1 MIEKLREGLKGHM
14 PTEISSE
21 PNIRASVLMPL
32 YREGDQDFLILMK
45 RTWTV
50 KAHPGEIS
58 FPGGMFE
65 STDENSQATAI
76 RECCEEIGVRK
87 EDIEVL
93 GRLDDERTLTGFVI
107 TPFVGVIP
115 FPYRFRLSESE
126 VAYLVH
132 LPLSVL
138 INSSPI
144 LERINYNGEVKEI
157 QATYYN
163 GERIWGATCRILLK
177 LKQMID
183 EW

>member
-1 MIEKLREGLKGHM
+1 MIEKLRERLKGRV

-21 PNIRASVLMPL
+21 PNIRASVILPL
-32 YREGDQDFLILMK
+32 YREEDQDFLILMK

-50 KAHPGEIS
+50 KAHPGEVS

-65 STDENSQATAI
+65 PTDENSQATAI
-76 RECCEEIGVRK
+76 RECCEEIGVKK
-87 EDIEVL
+87 EDIEVI

-115 FPYRFRLSESE
+115 FPYRFTLSESE

-132 LPLSVL
+132 LPLHVL

-144 LERINYNGEVKEI
+144 GEPIAYNGEVKEI
-157 QATYYN
+157 QTIYYN

-177 LKQMID
+177 LKQIIS